1 MEGRSFRATGYP
13 WRLFCGERAIE
24 NNLPAAVRGTGASRA
39 LVICSPSINRQTDL
53 VQRIKAALG
62 SHYAGVFDG
71 IENDS
76 TYGSVQAATA
86 AAREADA
93 DLLVA
98 VGGGSV
104 IVSVRAVAIF
114 LAEPGDPFEI
124 MTQYPEGEPAYSPR
138 LMEPKLSIINIPTTP
153 TSAMN
158 RAGTGLKN
166 PALDQRMEYFDPK
179 TRPQAIFLDEDALLT
194 APWEI
199 WRSTSTT
206 VFAGLVGGISQT
218 DMNPLVAGDQRHA
231 FSLAHNAYLKMKD
244 SQADRALRM
253 DMALAAFLQNRAEDD
268 GRRGFRVGT
277 FMGNYAVST
286 ALHIRYPAI
295 GQGESTSVVQAHTI
309 RLAQDVEWSPA
320 WQISRAIGISHDGL
334 DGRQMALAVADW
346 LEEIYGLIGMPT
358 RLRQLDV
365 PKDDLS
371 NIAKDTVKNF
381 NANSGVRSAQEQI
394 DDALNLLNAAW

>member
-1 MEGRSFRATGYP
+1 MEDRSFRATGYP

-53 VQRIKAALG
+53 VQRIKVALG

-394 DDALNLLNAAW
+394 EDALDLLNAAW

>member
-179 TRPQAIFLDEDALLT
+179 TRPQAILLDEDALLT
-194 APWEI
+194 PPWEV

-206 VFAGLVGGISQT
+206 VFAGLVGGMSQT

-244 SQADRALRM
+244 SQADGALRM

-320 WQISRAIGISHDGL
+320 RQVCQAIGISYDGL

-394 DDALNLLNAAW
+394 EDALDLLNAAW

>member
-179 TRPQAIFLDEDALLT
+179 TRPQAILLDEDALLT
-194 APWEI
+194 PPWEV

-206 VFAGLVGGISQT
+206 VFAGLVGGMSQT

-231 FSLAHNAYLKMKD
+231 FGLAHNAYLKMKD
-244 SQADRALRM
+244 SQADGALRM

-320 WQISRAIGISHDGL
+320 RQVCQAIGISYDGL

-394 DDALNLLNAAW
+394 EDALNLLNAAW

>member
-206 VFAGLVGGISQT
+206 VFAGLVGGMSQT

-320 WQISRAIGISHDGL
+320 RQVCQAIGISYDGL

-394 DDALNLLNAAW
+394 EDALDLLNAAW

>member
-179 TRPQAIFLDEDALLT
+179 TRPQAILLDEDALLT
-194 APWEI
+194 PPWEV

-206 VFAGLVGGISQT
+206 VFAGLVSGMSQT

-231 FSLAHNAYLKMKD
+231 FGLAHNAYLKMKD
-244 SQADRALRM
+244 SQANGALRM

-309 RLAQDVEWSPA
+309 RLAQGVERSPA
-320 WQISRAIGISHDGL
+320 RQVCQAIGISYDGL

>member
-24 NNLPAAVRGTGASRA
+24 NNLPAAVRGAGASRA

-194 APWEI
+194 APWEV

-206 VFAGLVGGISQT
+206 VFAGLVGGMSQT

-231 FSLAHNAYLKMKD
+231 FGLAHNAYLKMKD
-244 SQADRALRM
+244 SQADGALRM

-320 WQISRAIGISHDGL
+320 WQVCRAIGISHDGL

-394 DDALNLLNAAW
+394 EDALDLLNAAW

>member
-24 NNLPAAVRGTGASRA
+24 NNLPAAVRGTGATRA
-39 LVICSPSINRQTDL
+39 LVIFSPSINRQTDL

-206 VFAGLVGGISQT
+206 VFAGLVGGMSQT

-309 RLAQDVEWSPA
+309 RLAQDVEWFPA
-320 WQISRAIGISHDGL
+320 WQVCRAIGISHDGL

>member
-1 MEGRSFRATGYP
+1 MEGRSFRASGYP
-13 WRLFCGERAIE
+13 WRLFRGEQAIE

-39 LVICSPSINRQTDL
+39 FVICSPSINRQTDL

-194 APWEI
+194 PPWEV

-206 VFAGLVGGISQT
+206 VFAGLVGGMSQT

-231 FSLAHNAYLKMKD
+231 FGLAHNAYLKMKD
-244 SQADRALRM
+244 SQADGALRM

-277 FMGNYAVST
+277 FMGNYGVST

-320 WQISRAIGISHDGL
+320 RQVCQAIGISYDGL

-394 DDALNLLNAAW
+394 EDALHLLNAAW

>member
-13 WRLFCGERAIE
+13 WRLFCGEQVIE
-24 NNLPAAVRGTGASRA
+24 KNLPAAVRSTGASRA
-39 LVICSPSINRQTDL
+39 FVICSPSINRQTDL

-179 TRPQAIFLDEDALLT
+179 TRPQAILLDEDALLT
-194 APWEI
+194 PPWEV

-206 VFAGLVGGISQT
+206 VFAGLVGGMSQT

-231 FSLAHNAYLKMKD
+231 FGLAHNAYLKMKD
-244 SQADRALRM
+244 SQADGALRM

-320 WQISRAIGISHDGL
+320 RQVCQAIGISYDGL

-394 DDALNLLNAAW
+394 EDALNLLNAAW

>member
-394 DDALNLLNAAW
+394 EDALDLLNAAW

>member
-179 TRPQAIFLDEDALLT
+179 TRPQAILLDKDALLT
-194 APWEI
+194 PPWEV

-206 VFAGLVGGISQT
+206 VFAGLVGGMSQT

-231 FSLAHNAYLKMKD
+231 FGLAHNAYLKMKD
-244 SQADRALRM
+244 SQADGALRM

-320 WQISRAIGISHDGL
+320 RQVCQAIGISYDGL

-394 DDALNLLNAAW
+394 EDALDLLNAAW

>member
-24 NNLPAAVRGTGASRA
+24 NNLPAAVRGTGTSRA

-62 SHYAGVFDG
+62 SHYAGNFDG

-179 TRPQAIFLDEDALLT
+179 TRPQAVLLDEDALLT

-206 VFAGLVGGISQT
+206 VFAGLVGGMSQT

-244 SQADRALRM
+244 SQADGALRM

-320 WQISRAIGISHDGL
+320 RQVCQAIGISYDGL

-394 DDALNLLNAAW
+394 EDALDLLNAAW